1 MVKSIFNATV
11 FECPK
16 ELEQQAH
23 DMDGIINICNDYM
36 KKYNVNI
43 NDIIHDLSCVL
54 EV

>member
-16 ELEQQAH
+16 ELEQQAD
-23 DMDGIINICNDYM
+23 DMDVIINICKDYM
-36 KKYNVNI
+36 EKYNVNI
-43 NDIIHDLSCVL
+43 NDVTHDLSCVL